1 MAKYDEEVFTRLLD
15 IAQRH
20 RNCLDEHE
28 DIILQCPKNS

>member
-28 DIILQCPKNS
+28 DIILK